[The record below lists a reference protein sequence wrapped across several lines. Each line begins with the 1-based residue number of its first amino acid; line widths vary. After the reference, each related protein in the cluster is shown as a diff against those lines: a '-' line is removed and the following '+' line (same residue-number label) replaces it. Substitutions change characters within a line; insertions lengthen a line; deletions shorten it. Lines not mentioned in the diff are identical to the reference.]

1 MSGTADV
8 AYCAL
13 NQARQ
18 YVEDGSIV
26 PLAVYSKDDYT
37 GYEDLGYEAVPSL
50 VHEGYDITYS
60 AISYFSLR
68 GGTDEAIVAKLEQAL
83 RNVYENPDFQ
93 EEFKAAGFVMLPDTS
108 AQAVNGM
115 MDKIIADVQAFADK
129 IS

>member
-1 MSGTADV
+1 M
-8 AYCAL
+8 
-13 NQARQ
+13 
-18 YVEDGSIV
+18 
-26 PLAVYSKDDYT
+26 
-37 GYEDLGYEAVPSL
+37 
-50 VHEGYDITYS
+50 
-60 AISYFSLR
+60 
-68 GGTDEAIVAKLEQAL
+68 EQAL